1 MDIRRGIALDL
12 REVDGPGEALE
23 TLRALH
29 QDAVEELGATHPTT
43 LDLEEEVAFTQGLVG
58 NGIACD
64 AAYRELLPRLNS
76 PVDTPLIE
84 AASRRWINVLREQ
97 DPPEPEL
104 LENALRDR
112 VDIRVTEFGPQS
124 VETLQARGEWGEHLA
139 NTGRDSDA
147 MAVFEEMRAQV
158 TDGGVDALLIDHS
171 RALILCR
178 RHHFADA
185 VELLRSTLSAAE
197 KTQES
202 VSVGGQD
209 PDQVPPQTS
218 IAAAPGMDGP
228 ELPEVI
234 RDVRRTLTLALTDMG
249 EMDEAAQ
256 IFREDNAEDVTA
268 AERADKLS
276 RAEDLL
282 ARHRNVKAAL
292 ELQELL
298 MEIEPELGEHHPIV
312 HQAHHL
318 QSQAIRR
325 GRKRIW
331 LTAGA
336 AALLVAAVVALIVVL

>member
-1 MDIRRGIALDL
+1 
-12 REVDGPGEALE
+12 
-23 TLRALH
+23 
-29 QDAVEELGATHPTT
+29 
-43 LDLEEEVAFTQGLVG
+43 
-58 NGIACD
+58 
-64 AAYRELLPRLNS
+64 
-76 PVDTPLIE
+76 
-84 AASRRWINVLREQ
+84 
-97 DPPEPEL
+97 
-104 LENALRDR
+104 
-112 VDIRVTEFGPQS
+112 
-124 VETLQARGEWGEHLA
+124 
-139 NTGRDSDA
+139 
-147 MAVFEEMRAQV
+147 
-158 TDGGVDALLIDHS
+158 
-171 RALILCR
+171 
-178 RHHFADA
+178 
-185 VELLRSTLSAAE
+185 
-197 KTQES
+197 
-202 VSVGGQD
+202 
-209 PDQVPPQTS
+209 
-218 IAAAPGMDGP
+218 MDGP